1 MNTYGA
7 LWEDKSVKVQAE
19 TTYAAQ
25 QLALPL
31 LQAMAGRR
39 KVKGYQITVALL
51 ELNGVAYTHVAT
63 N

>member
-1 MNTYGA
+1 MNKYGA
-7 LWEDKSVKVQAE
+7 IWRELGVEVMAE

-39 KVKGYQITVALL
+39 KVKSYEITVMLM
-51 ELNGVAYTHVAT
+51 ELKGVEYIHVAS
-63 N
+63 